1 LPKASAIFVAVFGL
15 LPTPSNADGPVQ
27 IGAALQRIEDEKSQ
41 PLICVNSPVIKKYQ
55 VVYGQADL
63 VAAALR
69 EKYRGSGIQVT
80 ALGANAILVFGSA
93 SDHDEIA
100 RRIAPYQIGGR

>member
-1 LPKASAIFVAVFGL
+1 LPTAIAIFVAAFGL
-15 LPTPSNADGPVQ
+15 LPRPSNAEWKAQ
-27 IGAALQRIEDEKSQ
+27 IGVALQKIEVEKRQ
-41 PLICVNSPVIKKYQ
+41 PLICADSPVIKKYQ